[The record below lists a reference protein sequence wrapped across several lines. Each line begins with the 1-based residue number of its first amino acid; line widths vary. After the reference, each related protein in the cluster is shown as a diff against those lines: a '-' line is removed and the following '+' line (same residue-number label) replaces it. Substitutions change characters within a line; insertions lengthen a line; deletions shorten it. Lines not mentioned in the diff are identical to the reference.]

1 MKEENILTETTGEGI
16 YPETQIAETIKNAK
30 EKEIVLPAT
39 YWERLHSHCEK
50 GGNDLERQNDTSF
63 NAICE
68 AFEKSPFEEIIF
80 IKGEEFPGEYTDGR
94 KPRIRFRKNS
104 RGLTEMAPML

>member
-1 MKEENILTETTGEGI
+1 MEADIIVGETRC
-16 YPETQIAETIKNAK
+16 YPEEQIAEIIKNAK

-80 IKGEEFPGEYTDGR
+80 VKAKEFANEYECEDDR

>member
-1 MKEENILTETTGEGI
+1 MEADIIVGETRC
-16 YPETQIAETIKNAK
+16 YPEEQIAEIIKSAK
-30 EKEIVLPAT
+30 EEEIVLPAN
-39 YWERLHSHCEK
+39 YWDHLYNHCNK
-50 GGNDLERQNDTSF
+50 GGNAEERQRYTSF

-80 IKGEEFPGEYTDGR
+80 IKGEEFPGEYTNGR